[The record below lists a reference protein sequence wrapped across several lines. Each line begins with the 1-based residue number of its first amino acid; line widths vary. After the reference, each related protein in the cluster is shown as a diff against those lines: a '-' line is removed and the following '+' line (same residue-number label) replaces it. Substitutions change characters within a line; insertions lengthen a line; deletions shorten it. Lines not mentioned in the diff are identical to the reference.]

1 MKERLMN
8 NIGLKILAFLVAG
21 LLWLTV
27 VNIDNPITDQTY
39 KNIPVSVINAEVLA
53 SEKTPKTYQIVDDT
67 QTVDVTVKAKRSV
80 LSKIEPEDI
89 VAVADM
95 KELTLNT
102 QIPIQVTVKGHEYK
116 EAYTSPRN
124 LQVKLEDEETKK
136 FPIVPKTSGTV
147 RDGYVLGNITAVPE
161 QVSIRGPKS
170 VVDRISK
177 VEATVNVSGLSQD
190 MLMKSELKF
199 YDKDNTEIDQ
209 KLLSNNLGTEGVSI
223 NVELLKTKKIPLVF
237 DTSRIHA
244 ADGYEFSKITY
255 EPQEVNVSGRQ
266 DVLKEIEKIEIPS
279 SALEMSGIKEKTEKV
294 VDISSY
300 LPEDLELAEENAGSV
315 VVTVFVEK
323 DGSKTF
329 EVTAASLTVENLNK
343 GLVLEYR
350 TAEALEAQVRGPK
363 DILETIKIDEHVSI
377 DLKDYKEPGTYE
389 VPVDVKLP
397 EHCVLEKPMKVSVVL
412 KKLENYQ

>member
-8 NIGLKILAFLVAG
+8 NIGLKILAFLVAS

-53 SEKTPKTYQIVDDT
+53 SDEAPKTYQIVDDT

-102 QIPIQVTVKGHEYK
+102 QIPIQVTVKGYEYK
-116 EAYTSPRN
+116 EAYTNPRN

-136 FPIVPKTSGTV
+136 FPIVPKTTGTV
-147 RDGYVLGNITAVPE
+147 RDGYVLASVTAVPE

-170 VVDRISK
+170 VVETISK

-190 MLMKSELKF
+190 MIMKSELKL
-199 YDKDNTEIDQ
+199 YDQDNEEIDQ
-209 KLLSNNLGTEGVSI
+209 KLLSNNLGEEGVSI
-223 NVELLKTKKIPLVF
+223 DIELFRTKKVPLEF
-237 DTSRIHA
+237 DTSQIHA
-244 ADGYEFSKITY
+244 AEGYEFSKITY
-255 EPQEVNVSGRQ
+255 EPQEVNVSGDQ
-266 DVLKEIEKIEIPS
+266 SALKEIEKLEIPA
-279 SALEMSGIKEKTEKV
+279 SALQMEEIKEKTEKV

-300 LPEDLELAEENAGSV
+300 LPEEIELAEENAGSV

-323 DGSKTF
+323 DGSKIF
-329 EVTAASLTVENLNK
+329 EITAGAIAVDNLAD
-343 GLVLEYR
+343 GLVLGYD
-350 TAEALEAQVRGPK
+350 TADALEIQVRGPK
-363 DILETIKIDEHVSI
+363 DVLDTMKINEYVSI
-377 DLKDYKEPGTYE
+377 NLKNYTEPGAYV
-389 VPVDVKLP
+389 VPVTVNLP
-397 EHCVLEKPMKVSVVL
+397 EHCTLEKTVTVSVVL
-412 KKLENYQ
+412 KELEEYQ

>member
-8 NIGLKILAFLVAG
+8 NIGLKILAFLVAS

-53 SEKTPKTYQIVDDT
+53 SEDAPKTYQIVDDT

-116 EAYTSPRN
+116 EAYTHPRN

-136 FPIVPKTSGTV
+136 FPIVPKTTGTV
-147 RDGYVLGNITAVPE
+147 RDGYVLASVTAVPE

-170 VVDRISK
+170 VVETISK

-190 MLMKSELKF
+190 MIMKSELKL
-199 YDKDNTEIDQ
+199 YDQDNEEIDQ
-209 KLLSNNLGTEGVSI
+209 KLLSNNLGEEGVSI
-223 NVELLKTKKIPLVF
+223 DIGLFRTKKIPLEF
-237 DTSRIHA
+237 DTSRIYT
-244 ADGYEFSKITY
+244 ADGYEFSKIKY
-255 EPQEVNVSGRQ
+255 EPQEVTVSGPQ
-266 DVLKEIEKIEIPS
+266 SALKQIEKLEIPAA
-279 SALEMSGIKEKTEKV
+279 ALQMEEIKEKTEKV

-300 LPEDLELAEENAGSV
+300 LPEEIELADENAGSV
-315 VVTVFVEK
+315 VVTVFVER
-323 DGSKTF
+323 DGTKAF
-329 EVTAASLTVENLNK
+329 EITPGSITVNNLSK
-343 GLVLEYR
+343 GLVLEYK
-350 TAEALEAQVRGPK
+350 TADALEVQVRGPK
-363 DILETIKIDEHVSI
+363 DILEGIKISECVSI
-377 DLKDYKEPGTYE
+377 DLKDYVEKGIYE
-389 VPVDVKLP
+389 VPLTVKLP
-397 EHCVLEKPMKVSVVL
+397 EHCMLEKPVTVSIEFKV
-412 KKLENYQ
+412 LETE

>member
-8 NIGLKILAFLVAG
+8 NIGLKILAFLIAG

-53 SEKTPKTYQIVDDT
+53 SEETPKTYQIVDDT

-80 LSKIEPEDI
+80 LSKIEAKDI

-116 EAYTSPRN
+116 EAYSNPRN
-124 LQVKLEDEETKK
+124 LQIKLEDEETKK
-136 FPIVPKTSGTV
+136 FPIVPKTTGTV
-147 RDGYVLGNITAVPE
+147 RDGYVLGSVTAVPE

-170 VVDRISK
+170 VVETISK
-177 VEATVNVSGLSQD
+177 VEAKVNVSGLSQD
-190 MLMKSELKF
+190 MLMKSELKL
-199 YDKDNTEIDQ
+199 YDQDNEEIDQ
-209 KLLSNNLGTEGVSI
+209 TLLSNNLGTEGVSI
-223 NVELLKTKKIPLVF
+223 NIELFRTKKIPLEF
-237 DTSRIHA
+237 DTSQIQA

-255 EPQEVNVSGRQ
+255 EPQEISISGEQRALRKV
-266 DVLKEIEKIEIPS
+266 DKIEIPA
-279 SALEMSGIKEKTEKV
+279 SALEMNDIKEKTEKV

-300 LPEDLELAEENAGSV
+300 LPEEIELADENAGSV

-323 DGSKTF
+323 DGAKTF
-329 EVTAASLTVENLNK
+329 EITPGTITVDNLTK
-343 GLVLEYR
+343 GLVLDYK
-350 TAEALEAQVRGPK
+350 TADALEVQVRGPK
-363 DILETIKIDEHVSI
+363 DALEGIKINDCVSI
-377 DLKDYKEPGTYE
+377 DL
-389 VPVDVKLP
+389 
-397 EHCVLEKPMKVSVVL
+397 
-412 KKLENYQ
+412 

>member
-8 NIGLKILAFLVAG
+8 NIGLKILAFLIAG

-53 SEKTPKTYQIVDDT
+53 SEETPKTYQIVDDT

-80 LSKIEPEDI
+80 LSKIEAKDI

-116 EAYTSPRN
+116 EAYSNPRN
-124 LQVKLEDEETKK
+124 LQIKLEDEETKK
-136 FPIVPKTSGTV
+136 FPIVPKTTGTV
-147 RDGYVLGNITAVPE
+147 RDGYVLGSVTAVPE

-170 VVDRISK
+170 VVDTISK

-190 MLMKSELKF
+190 MLMKSELKL
-199 YDKDNTEIDQ
+199 YDQDNEEIDQ
-209 KLLSNNLGTEGVSI
+209 TLLSNNLGTEGVSI
-223 NVELLKTKKIPLVF
+223 NIELFRTKKIPLEF
-237 DTSRIHA
+237 DTSQIQA

-255 EPQEVNVSGRQ
+255 EPQEISISGEQRALRKV
-266 DVLKEIEKIEIPS
+266 DKIEIPA
-279 SALEMSGIKEKTEKV
+279 SALEMNDIKEKTEKV

-300 LPEDLELAEENAGSV
+300 LPEEIELADENAGSV

-323 DGSKTF
+323 DGAKTF
-329 EVTAASLTVENLNK
+329 EITPGAITVDNLTK
-343 GLVLEYR
+343 GLVLGYK
-350 TAEALEAQVRGPK
+350 TADALEIQVRGPK
-363 DILETIKIDEHVSI
+363 DALEGIKINECVSI
-377 DLKDYKEPGTYE
+377 DLKDYGDPGTYE
-389 VPVDVKLP
+389 VSVLVELP
-397 EHCVLEKPMKVSVVL
+397 EHCTLEKAVTVTIEL
-412 KKLENYQ
+412 KELETHQ

>member
-8 NIGLKILAFLVAG
+8 NIGLKILAFLIAG

-53 SEKTPKTYQIVDDT
+53 SEETPKTYQIVDDT

-80 LSKIEPEDI
+80 LSKIEAKDI

-116 EAYTSPRN
+116 EAYSNPRN
-124 LQVKLEDEETKK
+124 LQIKLEDEETKK
-136 FPIVPKTSGTV
+136 FPIVPKTTGTV
-147 RDGYVLGNITAVPE
+147 RDGYVLGSVTAVPE

-170 VVDRISK
+170 VVETISK
-177 VEATVNVSGLSQD
+177 VEAKVNVSGLSQD
-190 MLMKSELKF
+190 MLMKSELKL
-199 YDKDNTEIDQ
+199 YDQDNEEIDQ
-209 KLLSNNLGTEGVSI
+209 TLLSNNLGTEGVSI
-223 NVELLKTKKIPLVF
+223 NIELFRTKKIPLEF
-237 DTSRIHA
+237 DTSQIQA

-255 EPQEVNVSGRQ
+255 EPQEISISGEQRALRKV
-266 DVLKEIEKIEIPS
+266 DKIEIPA
-279 SALEMSGIKEKTEKV
+279 SALEMNDIKEKTEKV

-300 LPEDLELAEENAGSV
+300 LPEEIELADENAGSV

-323 DGSKTF
+323 DGAKTF
-329 EVTAASLTVENLNK
+329 EITPGAITVDNLTK
-343 GLVLEYR
+343 GLVLDYK
-350 TAEALEAQVRGPK
+350 TADALEVQVRGPK
-363 DILETIKIDEHVSI
+363 DALEGIKINECVSI
-377 DLKDYKEPGTYE
+377 DLKAYVEPGIYD
-389 VPVDVKLP
+389 VPVTVKLP
-397 EHCVLEKPMKVSVVL
+397 EYCTLEKPVTVSIEL
-412 KKLENYQ
+412 KELETHQ

>member
-8 NIGLKILAFLVAG
+8 NIGLKILAFLIAG

-53 SEKTPKTYQIVDDT
+53 SEETPKTYQIVDDT

-80 LSKIEPEDI
+80 LSKIEAKDI

-116 EAYTSPRN
+116 EAYSNPRN
-124 LQVKLEDEETKK
+124 LQIKLEDEETKK
-136 FPIVPKTSGTV
+136 FPIVPKTTGTV
-147 RDGYVLGNITAVPE
+147 RDGYVLGSVTAVPE

-170 VVDRISK
+170 VVETISK
-177 VEATVNVSGLSQD
+177 VEAKVNVSGLSQD
-190 MLMKSELKF
+190 MLMKSELKL
-199 YDKDNTEIDQ
+199 YDQDNEEIDQ
-209 KLLSNNLGTEGVSI
+209 TLLSNNLGTEGVSI
-223 NVELLKTKKIPLVF
+223 NIELFRTKKIPLEF
-237 DTSRIHA
+237 DTSQIQA

-255 EPQEVNVSGRQ
+255 EPQEISISGEQRALRKV
-266 DVLKEIEKIEIPS
+266 DKIEIPA
-279 SALEMSGIKEKTEKV
+279 SALEMNDIKEKTEKV

-300 LPEDLELAEENAGSV
+300 LPEEIELADENAGSV

-323 DGSKTF
+323 DGAKTF
-329 EVTAASLTVENLNK
+329 EITPGAITVDNLTK
-343 GLVLEYR
+343 GLVLDYK
-350 TAEALEAQVRGPK
+350 TADALEVQVRGPK
-363 DILETIKIDEHVSI
+363 DALEGIKINECVSI
-377 DLKDYKEPGTYE
+377 DLKAYVEPGIYD
-389 VPVDVKLP
+389 VPATVKLP
-397 EHCVLEKPMKVSVVL
+397 EHCTLEKPVTVSIEL
-412 KKLENYQ
+412 KELETHQ

>member
-53 SEKTPKTYQIVDDT
+53 SEETPKTYQIVDDT

-102 QIPIQVTVKGHEYK
+102 QIPIQVTVKGYEYK
-116 EAYTSPRN
+116 DVYTNPRN
-124 LQVKLEDEETKK
+124 LQVKLEDEKTKK
-136 FPIVPKTSGTV
+136 FPIVPKTTGTV
-147 RDGYVLGNITAVPE
+147 RDGYVLASVTAVPE

-170 VVDRISK
+170 VVETINK

-190 MLMKSELKF
+190 MIMKSELKL
-199 YDKDNTEIDQ
+199 YDQDNEEIDQ
-209 KLLSNNLGTEGVSI
+209 KLLSNNLGEEGVSI
-223 NVELLKTKKIPLVF
+223 DIELFRTKKVPLEF
-237 DTSRIHA
+237 DTSQIHA
-244 ADGYEFSKITY
+244 AEGYEFSKITY
-255 EPQEVNVSGRQ
+255 EPQEVNVSGNQ
-266 DVLKEIEKIEIPS
+266 SALKEIEKLEIPAA
-279 SALEMSGIKEKTEKV
+279 ALQMEGIKEKTEKV

-300 LPEDLELAEENAGSV
+300 LPEEIELAEENTGSV

-323 DGSKTF
+323 DGAKAF
-329 EVTAASLTVENLNK
+329 EITPGAITVDNLEK
-343 GLVLEYR
+343 GLVLEYK
-350 TAEALEAQVRGPK
+350 TADAVEVQVRGPK
-363 DILETIKIDEHVSI
+363 DILEGIKISDCVSI
-377 DLKDYKEPGTYE
+377 NLKDYAEAGIYE
-389 VPVDVKLP
+389 VPLTVKLP
-397 EHCVLEKPMKVSVVL
+397 EHCTLEKSVTVSIEL
-412 KKLENYQ
+412 KELETQQ

>member
-8 NIGLKILAFLVAG
+8 NIGLKILAFLVAS

-53 SEKTPKTYQIVDDT
+53 SEEAPKTYQIVDDT

-116 EAYTSPRN
+116 EVYTNPRN

-136 FPIVPKTSGTV
+136 FPIVPKTTGTV
-147 RDGYVLGNITAVPE
+147 RDGYVLASVTAVPE

-170 VVDRISK
+170 VVETISK

-190 MLMKSELKF
+190 MIMKSELKL
-199 YDKDNTEIDQ
+199 YDQDNEEIDQ
-209 KLLSNNLGTEGVSI
+209 KLLSNNLGEEGVSI
-223 NVELLKTKKIPLVF
+223 DIELFRTKKVPLEF
-237 DTSRIHA
+237 DTSQIHA
-244 ADGYEFSKITY
+244 AEGYEFSKITY
-255 EPQEVNVSGRQ
+255 EPQEVNVSGDQ
-266 DVLKEIEKIEIPS
+266 SALKEIEKLEIPA
-279 SALEMSGIKEKTEKV
+279 SALQMEEIKEKTEKV

-300 LPEDLELAEENAGSV
+300 LPEEIELAEENAGSV

-323 DGSKTF
+323 DGAKAF
-329 EVTAASLTVENLNK
+329 EITPGAITVDNLTK
-343 GLVLEYR
+343 GLVLEYK
-350 TAEALEAQVRGPK
+350 TADALEVQVRGPK
-363 DILETIKIDEHVSI
+363 DVLEGIKISECVSI
-377 DLKDYKEPGTYE
+377 NLKDYAEAGIYE
-389 VPVDVKLP
+389 VPLTVKLP
-397 EHCVLEKPMKVSVVL
+397 EHCTLEKQVTVSIELKVLET
-412 KKLENYQ
+412 QQ